1 MKTMKDYNGRVV
13 ILENGDLAD
22 GTYFVEDWIL
32 RYKDGLLNNEKGEN
46 GEVLPAVE
54 KTDGT
59 HYEYFENGKL
69 HRENEPAIIDLLDD
83 VEEWWLNGNQVRSPS
98 GRNG

>member
-1 MKTMKDYNGRVV
+1 MKTMKEYNGRIT

-32 RYKDGLLNNEKGEN
+32 RYKDGLLNNEQGEN

-54 KTDGT
+54 KNDGT
-59 HYEYFENGKL
+59 HYEFFVNGKL
-69 HRENEPAIIDLLDD
+69 HREDAPAIIDLLDD
-83 VEEWWLNGNQVRSPS
+83 IEEWWLNGNQVRSPS
-98 GRNG
+98 GRN

>member
-1 MKTMKDYNGRVV
+1 MKTMKEYNGRIT
-13 ILENGDLAD
+13 ILEDGSLAD
-22 GTYFVEDWIL
+22 GTYFIDDWIL

-54 KTDGT
+54 KTDGN

-69 HRENEPAIIDLLDD
+69 SRKDAPAIIDLLEDH
-83 VEEWWLNGNQVRSPS
+83 EEWWLDGNQVRSPS
-98 GRNG
+98 GRK